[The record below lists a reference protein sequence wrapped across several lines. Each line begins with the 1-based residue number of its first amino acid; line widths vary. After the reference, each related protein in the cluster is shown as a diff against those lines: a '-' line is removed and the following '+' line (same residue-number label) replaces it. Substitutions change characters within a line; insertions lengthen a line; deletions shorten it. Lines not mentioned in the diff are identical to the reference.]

1 MSKVLETNR
10 LVLRRLSVDDAEF
23 ILGHLNDPSFHRYIG
38 DRGVRTVEQARQYVV
53 DRVMAS
59 YERFGF
65 GIYMVELKDTREQIG
80 TCGLVKREEME
91 DVEVGFAL
99 LPQYWSNGYALEA
112 AQAVME
118 YGHQELGLSRIVAIV
133 NPGNSR
139 SFKLLE
145 KIGLKF
151 ERMIRLSAGDSEI
164 ELFTPE
170 GEGQHSVRR

>member
-1 MSKVLETNR
+1 MKVLETDR
-10 LVLRRLSVDDAEF
+10 LLLRRLSIDDAEF
-23 ILGHLNDPSFHRYIG
+23 MLGHLNDPSFHRYIG
-38 DRGVRTVEQARQYVV
+38 DRGVRTVEQARQYLV

-65 GIYMVELKDTREQIG
+65 GIYMVELKDSREQIG
-80 TCGLVKREEME
+80 TCGLLKREGLE

-99 LPQYWSNGYALEA
+99 LPQFWSKGYAVEA
-112 AQAVME
+112 AQAVMD
-118 YGHQELGLSRIVAIV
+118 YAYKELGLHRIVAIV
-133 NPGNSR
+133 NPGNDR

-151 ERMIRLSAGDSEI
+151 ERMIRLPESDLEI

-170 GEGQHSVRR
+170 GESREQSR